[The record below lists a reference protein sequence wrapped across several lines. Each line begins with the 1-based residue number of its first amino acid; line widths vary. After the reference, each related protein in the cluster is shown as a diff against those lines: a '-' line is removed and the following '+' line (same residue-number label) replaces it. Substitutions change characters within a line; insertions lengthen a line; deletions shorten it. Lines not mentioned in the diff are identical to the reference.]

1 MDHAKRLLQ
10 STVGFAQGAYC
21 AMNDTQLFYSAGGF
35 AANYV
40 PGHLHHAVN
49 CAKELYLWG
58 AALSTNYVQEN
69 PRLAAVISIAA
80 LFFGGLIRLK
90 FILPL
95 IGFGPLGP
103 IKGTRC
109 L

>member
-10 STVGFAQGAYC
+10 STVGFAQEAYC
-21 AMNDTQLFYSAGGF
+21 AMNATQLYHSAEGF

-40 PGHLHHAVN
+40 PGRLHHAVN

-80 LFFGGLIRLK
+80 LFFGGAIRLK
-90 FILPL
+90 VILPL